1 MKKNHETESSLELL
15 LDTMCNTFGGV
26 MFIAIALIVVLSISS
41 KISTPETEETKE
53 ISPQR
58 LEELQ
63 AELEKL
69 KKSSVTHEKLLD
81 VQQDDLSSDL
91 LKDVA
96 ILEAQMQEQE
106 ETLKEK
112 QKELQEAQKKQSSAQ
127 NAVEQARQEVQQNR
141 QLTQEEIARKEKL
154 EDQIKHLQEEL
165 KKVVTGHIAFKTL
178 AATDKAPYFLIVY
191 KNRIWR
197 IGPDMVS
204 DSDHRPHSDVK
215 VDQSADGRR
224 VTCTINPAKPGT
236 PLLRNGRISPEA
248 ERLLQGIP
256 SNRFPSFSI
265 HSNSAADFF
274 VFREEVK
281 KRNIPH
287 SIDVSF
293 ETQNES
299 FSYYYTD
306 GPVKHE
312 TY

>member
-69 KKSSVTHEKLLD
+69 KKSSVTHEKLID

-91 LKDVA
+91 LKDVVA
-96 ILEAQMQEQE
+96 LDAQMREQE

-112 QKELQEAQKKQSSAQ
+112 QKELQEAQKKQTGAQ
-127 NAVEQARQEVQQNR
+127 DELEQARQDVQRTR
-141 QLTQEEIARKEKL
+141 QLTQEEISRKEKL
-154 EDQIKHLQEEL
+154 EAQIKHLQEEL

-178 AATDKAPYFLIVY
+178 RSIEEKQPYYLIVY

-197 IGPDMVS
+197 IGPEVIGLKND
-204 DSDHRPHSDVK
+204 RTHSDVK
-215 VDQSADGRR
+215 KDQSADGRR
-224 VTCTINPAKPGT
+224 VTCTINPAAPGT
-236 PLLRNGRISPEA
+236 PLLLNGRISPEA
-248 ERLLQGIP
+248 EKLLQDIP

-274 VFREEVK
+274 IFREEVK

-287 SIDVSF
+287 SIDFYF
-293 ETQNES
+293 ETENES
-299 FSYYYTD
+299 FSYYY
-306 GPVKHE
+306 GGSGRYE
-312 TY
+312 AY

>member
-41 KISTPETEETKE
+41 KIITPETEETKE

-112 QKELQEAQKKQSSAQ
+112 QKELQEAQKKQTTAQ

-178 AATDKAPYFLIVY
+178 AATDKDPYFLIVY

-197 IGPDMVS
+197 IGPEVIGADN
-204 DSDHRPHSDVK
+204 DRTHRDVK
-215 VDQSADGRR
+215 AEKAGGR
-224 VTCTINPAKPGT
+224 VTCTINPAAPGT
-236 PLLRNGRISPEA
+236 PLLRDGRISPEA

-274 VFREEVK
+274 IFREEVK

>member
-112 QKELQEAQKKQSSAQ
+112 QKELQEAQKKQSTAQ

-154 EDQIKHLQEEL
+154 EEQIKHLQEEL

-178 AATDKAPYFLIVY
+178 AATDKDPYFLIVY

-197 IGPDMVS
+197 IGPVVIGADK
-204 DSDHRPHSDVK
+204 DRTHSDVK
-215 VDQSADGRR
+215 AERAGGR

-248 ERLLQGIP
+248 EKLLQDIP